1 MLARGR
7 PHRTQAAEPGLSRVP
22 RGPEAGSSQVFSIWP
37 LVYQRIMTY
46 CCFVQASVTDL
57 PHLLKVLADPIR
69 LRILALLE
77 REELSV
83 GELARALDLA
93 QSRVSNHLRVLRE
106 GEWLQERRLG
116 TSILL
121 RSALEQQRMDDGHLG
136 SRLWMSLRDDLK
148 GLPGH
153 EADKAR
159 MATILS
165 ERRQESTEFFDSMAG
180 EWEKRGA
187 LFLNGQARQRAVAN
201 LLEGGLTLADIG
213 TGTGY
218 MARSMAAFASRL
230 ICIDPSPGMLDEA
243 KAQLS
248 HLPDSVRVEY
258 RLGEFDALPL
268 DDGELH
274 AAIAG
279 MVLHHLENLGPALAE
294 MRRVIQPGGRAVILE
309 LAPHKEEWMH
319 SELGDRHLGL
329 HPEHVQ
335 AALLHAGFEN
345 PTIDLSEDQYCP
357 TQPGAGT
364 PVSLPLYIV
373 RAQVPMD

>member
-1 MLARGR
+1 M
-7 PHRTQAAEPGLSRVP
+7 
-22 RGPEAGSSQVFSIWP
+22 
-37 LVYQRIMTY
+37 
-46 CCFVQASVTDL
+46 QASVSDL

-121 RSALEQQRMDDGHLG
+121 RSALEPARVDDGHLG
-136 SRLWMSLRDDLK
+136 SRLWMSLRDGLQ

-153 EADKAR
+153 EADLAR
-159 MATILS
+159 MATVVA
-165 ERRQESTEFFDSMAG
+165 ERRQETTDFFDSVAG

-187 LFLNGQARQRAVAN
+187 LFHSGQARQRAVAN
-201 LLEGGLTLADIG
+201 LLDHGLTLGDIG
-213 TGTGY
+213 SGTGY
-218 MARSMAAFASRL
+218 MARALAAFASRL

-243 KAQLS
+243 KTQLA
-248 HLPDSVRVEY
+248 HVPDSTRVEF

-268 DDGELH
+268 DDGELDG
-274 AAIAG
+274 AVAG

-294 MRRVIQPGGRAVILE
+294 MRRVIRPGGRAVILE

-319 SELGDRHLGL
+319 AELGDRHLGL

-335 AALLHAGFEN
+335 AALVHAGFQN
-345 PTIDLSEDQYCP
+345 PTIDLCEDRYCP
-357 TQPGAGT
+357 TQPGTGD

-373 RAQVPMD
+373 RAQVPRD

>member
-1 MLARGR
+1 M
-7 PHRTQAAEPGLSRVP
+7 
-22 RGPEAGSSQVFSIWP
+22 
-37 LVYQRIMTY
+37 
-46 CCFVQASVTDL
+46 QASVSDL

-106 GEWLQERRLG
+106 GELLQERRLG

-136 SRLWMSLRDDLK
+136 SRLWMSLRDGLK

-153 EADKAR
+153 EADLAR
-159 MATILS
+159 MASIVS
-165 ERRQESTEFFDSMAG
+165 ERRQESTDFFDSVAG

-187 LFLNGQARQRAVAN
+187 LFQNGQARQRAVAN
-201 LLEGGLTLADIG
+201 LLAGGLTLGDIG
-213 TGTGY
+213 SGTGY
-218 MARSMAAFASRL
+218 MARALASFAARL
-230 ICIDPSPGMLDEA
+230 ICIDPSPGMLDQA
-243 KAQLS
+243 KAQLA
-248 HLPDSVRVEY
+248 HVPDSTKVEF

-268 DDGELH
+268 EDGELDG
-274 AAIAG
+274 AVAG

-294 MRRVIQPGGRAVILE
+294 MRRVIKPGGRAVILE
-309 LAPHKEEWMH
+309 LAPHKEQWMH

-335 AALLHAGFEN
+335 AALQHAGFEN
-345 PTIDLSEDQYCP
+345 PSIDLSEDRYCP
-357 TQPGAGT
+357 TQPGTGD

-373 RAQVPMD
+373 RAQVPLV